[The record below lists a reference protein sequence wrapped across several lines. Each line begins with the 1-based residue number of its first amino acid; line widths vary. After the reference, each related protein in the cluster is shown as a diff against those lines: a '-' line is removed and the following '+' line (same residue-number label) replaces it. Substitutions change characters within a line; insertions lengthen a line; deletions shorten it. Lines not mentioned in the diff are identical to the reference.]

1 MGYISKIALL
11 FNTVRHLKPIQIRYR
26 LKYFIR
32 NKTGK
37 SPSISTGTTIS
48 KASVQNLM
56 FMQSIF
62 NSNSYKSGKSF
73 TFLNIEHTFSGII
86 DWNFPEYGRLWT
98 YNLNYFEYLNQEDI
112 SVDEGLKLID
122 DYIYTINDN
131 YTGLEP
137 YPISLRVMNWIRF
150 FITHGIN
157 ESKYNNSLWLQLQ
170 LLCKQKE
177 YHLLGNHLLE
187 NGFALL
193 FGAYYFNDISLY
205 KQAKSILVDE
215 LNEQILADGAHFE
228 LSPMYHCLMTYR
240 VLDCFNLV
248 SNNSLFNKELLQLL
262 KDKAEKML
270 VFVNNFTFRNGDIPL
285 LNDAANGITP
295 SPKQL
300 CKYAEVLC
308 LTSTKDLTLSES
320 GYRKLVSENIELF
333 IDAAAVGPTYQ
344 PGHAHADTLSF
355 ELHLKGKPF
364 IVDTGTSTYE
374 INDSRFHERS
384 TKAHNTVTINDEN
397 SSEVWAGHRVAKRA
411 NVTIHKDNSDSIV
424 ASHDGYLKRFR
435 VRHRR
440 DFMLSADG
448 LTIIDD
454 IQKEVG
460 VAHFHFSPDI
470 SFNIS
475 GSQIIGDD
483 FNITFNNSNSI
494 ELKSTYYSPE
504 FNKRIENNKLQV
516 SFKGKL
522 TTYITVK

>member
-32 NKTGK
+32 NRVGK
-37 SPSISTGTTIS
+37 FPSLSNGTTIS
-48 KASVQNLM
+48 KTSVQNLI
-56 FMQSIF
+56 FVQSIL
-62 NSNSYKSGKSF
+62 NRDSYKSDKSF
-73 TFLNIEHTFSGII
+73 TFLNIEHTFTGKI
-86 DWNFPEYGRLWT
+86 DWNFSEYGRLWT
-98 YNLNYFEYLNQEDI
+98 YNLNYFEYLNQVDI
-112 SVDEGLKLID
+112 SVDEGLMLID
-122 DYIYTINDN
+122 EYIKTIDKNR
-131 YTGLEP
+131 TGLEP

-150 FITHGIN
+150 FVTHSIN

-170 LLCKQKE
+170 LLSKQKE

-248 SNNSLFNKELLQLL
+248 SNNILFNNELLPLL
-262 KDKAEKML
+262 KEKAERML
-270 VFVNNFTFRNGDIPL
+270 AFMNNFTFRNGDIPL
-285 LNDAANGITP
+285 LNDAANDIAP

-300 CKYAEVLC
+300 SKYAEVLS

-320 GYRKLVSENIELF
+320 GYRKLVLENLELF

-374 INDSRFHERS
+374 INDTRFHERS
-384 TKAHNTVTINDEN
+384 TKAHNTVTINDKN
-397 SSEVWAGHRVAKRA
+397 SSEVWSGHRVARRA
-411 NVTIHKDNSDSIV
+411 TVKIHKDELDRVV
-424 ASHDGYLKRFR
+424 ASHDGYIKRIG
-435 VRHRR
+435 VKHTR
-440 DFMLSADG
+440 DISLSENG
-448 LTIIDD
+448 VVIVDD
-454 IQKEVG
+454 IQNEEG
-460 VAHFHFSPDI
+460 VANFHFAPDI
-470 SFNIS
+470 KLNIS
-475 GSQIIGDD
+475 GNQLEGDG
-483 FNITFNNSNSI
+483 FNIVFQNNGSL
-494 ELKSTYYSPE
+494 ELKPSYYSPE
-504 FNKRIENNKLQV
+504 FNKRIENTKLEV
-516 SFKGKL
+516 SFHGKL
-522 TTYITVK
+522 TTHIFVK

>member
-32 NKTGK
+32 NRVGK
-37 SPSISTGTTIS
+37 FPSLNNGATIS
-48 KASVQNLM
+48 KTSVQNLI
-56 FMQSIF
+56 FVQSIL
-62 NSNSYKSGKSF
+62 NRDSYKSDKSF
-73 TFLNIEHTFSGII
+73 TFLNIEHTFTGKI
-86 DWNFPEYGRLWT
+86 DWNFSEYGRLWT
-98 YNLNYFEYLNQEDI
+98 YNLNYFEYLNQVDI
-112 SVDEGLKLID
+112 SVDEGLMLID
-122 DYIYTINDN
+122 EYIKTIDKNR
-131 YTGLEP
+131 TGLEP

-150 FITHGIN
+150 FVAHSIN

-170 LLCKQKE
+170 LLSKQKE

-205 KQAKSILVDE
+205 KQAKGILVDE

-248 SNNSLFNKELLQLL
+248 SSNSLFNKELLPLL
-262 KDKAEKML
+262 KEKAEKML
-270 VFVNNFTFRNGDIPL
+270 AFVNNFTFRNGDIPL
-285 LNDAANGITP
+285 LNDAANGIAP
-295 SPKQL
+295 SPEHL
-300 CKYAEVLC
+300 SKYAEMLN
-308 LTSTKDLTLSES
+308 LTSTKDLGLSES
-320 GYRKLVSENIELF
+320 GYRKLVSENLELF
-333 IDAAAVGPTYQ
+333 VDAAAVGPTYQ

-384 TKAHNTVTINDEN
+384 TIAHNTVTINDEN
-397 SSEVWAGHRVAKRA
+397 SSQVWSGHRVAKRS

-424 ASHDGYLKRFR
+424 ASHDGYLKRYG

-440 DFMLSADG
+440 YFMLYADG

-475 GSQIIGDD
+475 GNLIIGDD
-483 FNITFNNSNSI
+483 FNITFHNSNTL
-494 ELKSTYYSPE
+494 ELKSSYYSPE

>member
-11 FNTVRHLKPIQIRYR
+11 FNTVRYLKPIQIRYR

-32 NKTGK
+32 NRFGKNPSLQTGT
-37 SPSISTGTTIS
+37 SISEPKVEKLKFS
-48 KASVQNLM
+48 KAIHNC
-56 FMQSIF
+56 
-62 NSNSYKSGKSF
+62 NSYKSSNSF
-73 TFLNIEHTFSGII
+73 TFLNLEHSFTDKI
-86 DWNFPEYGRLWT
+86 DWNYPEYGRLWA
-98 YNLNYFEYLNQEDI
+98 YNLNYFEFLNQRTI
-112 SVDEGLKLID
+112 TVNEGLKLID
-122 DYIYTINDN
+122 EFIETISNN
-131 YTGLEP
+131 KVGLEP
-137 YPISLRVMNWIRF
+137 YPISLRIINWIRF
-150 FITHGIN
+150 FITHNIKD
-157 ESKYNNSLWLQLQ
+157 SKYDKSLWLQLH

-193 FGAYYFNDISLY
+193 FGSYYFNDISLY
-205 KQAKSILVDE
+205 KQARSILINE
-215 LNEQILADGAHFE
+215 LDEQILEDGAHFE

-248 SNNSLFNKELLQLL
+248 SNNNLFNQELFQLL
-262 KDKAEKML
+262 KDRAEKML
-270 VFVNNFTFRNGDIPL
+270 AFISNFTFRNGDIPL
-285 LNDAANGITP
+285 FNDAANSIAPTP
-295 SPKQL
+295 NQLQSYAKELNLAPK
-300 CKYAEVLC
+300 KYL
-308 LTSTKDLTLSES
+308 KLSDS
-320 GYRKLVSENIELF
+320 GYRKLASENIELF
-333 IDAAAVGPTYQ
+333 FDIGEVGPTYQ

-364 IVDTGTSTYE
+364 IVDSGTSTYE
-374 INDSRFHERS
+374 INNTRLHERS
-384 TKAHNTVTINDEN
+384 TIAHNTVTINDEN
-397 SSEVWAGHRVAKRA
+397 SSEVWSGHRVAKRA
-411 NVTIHKDNSDSIV
+411 KVSILKESSERIV
-424 ASHDGYLKRFR
+424 ASHDGYLKKFG
-435 VRHRR
+435 VRHTRE
-440 DFMLSADG
+440 LSLTENG

-454 IQKEVG
+454 IENETG
-460 VAHFHFSPDI
+460 IAHFHFAPEI